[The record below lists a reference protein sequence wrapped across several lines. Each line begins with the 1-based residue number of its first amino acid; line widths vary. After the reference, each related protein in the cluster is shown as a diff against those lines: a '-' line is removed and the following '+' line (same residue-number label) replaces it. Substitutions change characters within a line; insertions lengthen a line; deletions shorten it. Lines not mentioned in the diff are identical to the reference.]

1 MPSCLCVSVNTSASE
16 CVRVSAGWV
25 QGALLKITKQA
36 EQQQPN
42 SSGNFEKY
50 LKFIYFASARHANIK
65 NKLEKIFRNMK
76 EGTVEGKGEGEARR
90 DREGRKLIQLPPTWQ
105 CCRGKNIFFFDFRI
119 WNFWYLSMVKVLQV
133 CPQPR
138 PPPFLCSWFLWF
150 MRRRSHKINT
160 LTDTVG
166 WEGEMV
172 GKLRKRTRRFEVLR
186 AGGRKNDVIIW
197 RNMKAT
203 IKSAFECQLQI
214 VGYF

>member
-76 EGTVEGKGEGEARR
+76 EGTVEGKGEGDARR

-105 CCRGKNIFFFDFRI
+105 CCRGKNIFFF
-119 WNFWYLSMVKVLQV
+119 
-133 CPQPR
+133 
-138 PPPFLCSWFLWF
+138 
-150 MRRRSHKINT
+150 
-160 LTDTVG
+160 
-166 WEGEMV
+166 
-172 GKLRKRTRRFEVLR
+172 RFS
-186 AGGRKNDVIIW
+186 
-197 RNMKAT
+197 NMKFLVFVYG
-203 IKSAFECQLQI
+203 KSASSVPPATPSSLPMQLVFMI
-214 VGYF
+214 YATTIT